1 MIYFDNAATTR
12 PSEAAIAIL
21 NDTLLNTF
29 GNPSSSHFM
38 GHRTHMLLEEARQE
52 VAEALGSST
61 EEMYFTSGGT
71 EANNLA
77 LQGVCEASPQRR
89 QVIIS
94 AVEHPAVYKACRFL
108 KKKGY
113 QILKVP
119 VALDGSIDED
129 FLAHALSDNTALVS
143 MMLVNNET
151 GTVFPLKKVVD
162 IVKSYREDIPV
173 HADAVQALGK
183 IPVDVRDLGVDLLT
197 VSAHKIHG
205 VKGAGALFVKE
216 GTKIFPLVF
225 GGDQEKG
232 LRPGTEAIP
241 AICAFGKAAR
251 EAKANLP
258 AFIEQTEALKSQ
270 LMQSLEGFPAA
281 VLNSGMQGASHIVNF
296 SLPEEDP
303 DGVLAYMSEQG
314 ICISRG
320 AACKSNHKHGP
331 SMLMSFGFDAQRAD
345 SALRVSFSHE
355 STATEI
361 ERFVEALSGYLNG

>member
-12 PSEAAIAIL
+12 PSKAAIAAL
-21 NDTLLNTF
+21 NDALLNNF

-38 GHRTHMLLEEARQE
+38 GDKARTLLEGARQE
-52 VAEALGSST
+52 VAEALGARAD
-61 EEMYFTSGGT
+61 EIYFTSGGT

-89 QVIIS
+89 QIIIS
-94 AVEHPAVYKACRFL
+94 AVEHPAVYKTCRFL

-113 QILKVP
+113 QIYKVP

-129 FLAHALSDNTALVS
+129 YLAHTLSDNTALVS

-151 GTVFPLKKVVD
+151 GAIFPLKKVVD

-173 HADAVQALGK
+173 HTDAVQALGK
-183 IPVDVRDLGVDLLT
+183 IPIDVRNLGVDLLT
-197 VSAHKIHG
+197 VSSHKIQG
-205 VKGAGALFVKE
+205 PKGAGALFVKE

-225 GGDQEKG
+225 GGDQERG

-241 AICAFGKAAR
+241 TICAFGKAAY
-251 EAKANLP
+251 EAKTNLP
-258 AFIEQTEALKSQ
+258 LFIKQTEALKSH
-270 LMQSLEGFPAA
+270 LMQSLEGFSGA
-281 VLNSGMQGASHIVNF
+281 VLNSEIQGVSHIVNF
-296 SLPEEDP
+296 SLPEKNP
-303 DGVLAYMSEQG
+303 DDVLAYMSEQG

-331 SMLMSFGFDAQRAD
+331 SMLMSFGLDAQRAD
-345 SALRVSFSHE
+345 SALRISFSHE
-355 STATEI
+355 NTEAEVVRFI
-361 ERFVEALSGYLNG
+361 EVLAGYLND